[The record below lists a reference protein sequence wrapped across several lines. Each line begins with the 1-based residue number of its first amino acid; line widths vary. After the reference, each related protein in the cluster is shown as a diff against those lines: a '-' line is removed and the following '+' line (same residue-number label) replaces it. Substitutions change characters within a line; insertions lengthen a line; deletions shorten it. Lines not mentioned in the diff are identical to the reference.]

1 VKKTTLCSV
10 YSLVLV
16 CGNNDTDGKQV
27 MLMLMHIPY
36 FARNEQTA
44 DVHVLIYVH
53 VCRWK

>member
-27 MLMLMHIPY
+27 MLMLMHIHILQGTNRLPMFTY
-36 FARNEQTA
+36 
-44 DVHVLIYVH
+44 
-53 VCRWK
+53 